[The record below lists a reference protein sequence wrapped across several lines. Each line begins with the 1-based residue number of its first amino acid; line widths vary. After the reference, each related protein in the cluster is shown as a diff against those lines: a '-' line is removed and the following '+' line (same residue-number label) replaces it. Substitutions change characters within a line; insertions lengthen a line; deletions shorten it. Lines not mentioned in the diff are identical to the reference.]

1 MFHPRVLSIAGTDPT
16 GGAGAEADL
25 KAIAA
30 AGGYGMSVITNL
42 VAQNTQG
49 ISEIH
54 TPPIDFL
61 AAQLLSVS
69 DDVTID
75 AIKIGMLGQTN
86 IINTVQAWLD
96 DNPHRLVV
104 LDPVIFTTNG
114 YRLLDED
121 AEATLIKFL
130 SYVTVVTPNVM
141 ELATLCGATA
151 PSSMPEAITM
161 AQALADE
168 HDLTVIVKGG
178 RLQTNLAPN
187 AAVFPTRSGRFPV
200 QINAPRVNTT
210 NTHGTGCSLAAAL
223 ATRLAHGEDLAPA
236 LEWTT
241 SWIGEALKGADS
253 LNVGRGNGP
262 IDHFAQIRRKIR
274 NF

>member
-49 ISEIH
+49 ISEVH

-61 AAQLLSVS
+61 AAQLLAVS

-86 IINTVQAWLD
+86 IITTVQAWLD
-96 DNPHRLVV
+96 DNPHRLIV
-104 LDPVIFTTNG
+104 LDPVIFSTSG
-114 YRLLDED
+114 DRLLDED
-121 AEATLIKFL
+121 AEGSLINFL
-130 SYVTVVTPNVM
+130 SYATVVTPNIL
-141 ELATLCGATA
+141 ELTKLSGGAT
-151 PSSMPEAITM
+151 PTSMPEAITI
-161 AQALADE
+161 AQSLADQ
-168 HDLTVIVKGG
+168 HDITVIVKGG
-178 RLQTNLAPN
+178 QLQSNLAPN
-187 AAVFPTRSGRFPV
+187 AAVFPTRSGRFPI
-200 QINAPRVNTT
+200 QINAPRVNTK
-210 NTHGTGCSLAAAL
+210 NTHGTGCSLSAAL
-223 ATRLAHGEDLAPA
+223 ATRLAHGEDLAAA

-241 SWIGEALKGADS
+241 AWIGEALKGAHS
-253 LNVGRGNGP
+253 LNVGKGNGP